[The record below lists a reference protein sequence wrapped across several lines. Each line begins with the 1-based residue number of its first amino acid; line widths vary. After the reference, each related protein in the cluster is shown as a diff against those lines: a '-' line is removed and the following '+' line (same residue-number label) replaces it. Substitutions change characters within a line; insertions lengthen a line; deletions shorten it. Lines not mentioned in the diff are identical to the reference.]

1 MSTVLTETPISISHR
16 VRRLYQYTSL
26 SVRTFQTL
34 RSFICPFHELVS
46 LVPPDSRI
54 LDAGCGS
61 GLFLAILADFSR
73 VFEAVGFD
81 CNAKSVEV
89 AGTVLNK
96 VNKGVKSHVFC
107 IDATQPWPRGPFD
120 VVSIIDL
127 MHHLP
132 PDQQRSVLANAAKVL
147 KSGGILIY
155 KDMVSR
161 PRWRAWAN
169 RLHDLIIVHQWVY
182 YAPFETVKK
191 WAYDEG
197 FECEGIKHCNML
209 WYGHEW
215 GIFRKT

>member
-1 MSTVLTETPISISHR
+1 MPTLSTETPTSLLRR
-16 VRRLYQYTSL
+16 VRRLYHDAPFF
-26 SVRTFQTL
+26 VRTLQTL
-34 RSFICPFHELVS
+34 RPFICPFHELIS

-54 LDAGCGS
+54 LDVGCGS
-61 GLFLAILADFSR
+61 GFFLAILADSSR

-81 CNAKSVEV
+81 CNTKSVEI
-89 AGTVLNK
+89 AGAVLDK
-96 VNKGVKSHVFC
+96 VHKSAKFNVFC
-107 IDATQPWPRGPFD
+107 IDATQPWPVGPFD

-127 MHHLP
+127 MHHVP
-132 PDQQRSVLANAAKVL
+132 PDKQHSILANAAKVL

-169 RLHDLIIVHQWVY
+169 RLHDLIIAHQWIY
-182 YAPFETVKK
+182 YIPFETVKK

-197 FECEGIKHCNML
+197 FKCEGIKYCNML